1 MSSSLKLTLLLSKS
15 FSLFLRCVQYPV
27 ILVRPSCVL
36 VSLFELRAIITARE
50 VLVFDPETREAWA
63 ARPRIPPLARL
74 LTQRLQAGRE
84 EPAEGSAG
92 VNGAETAGVNGA
104 DKQPL
109 GPGTGPDRGGGRSC
123 RKCGLLREG
132 SSKVYAP
139 LQALRMAQLLDRE
152 RLWKLKGEE
161 RGLQLVLDSLH
172 GSPDKA
178 GVGKDSEP
186 MGKLES
192 RIAGV
197 VAEREALSRRL
208 SKRRAEIHRAK
219 MKVLSDRIGSALAD
233 RQAFRPAQERNAEQ
247 VSSQDLVSM
256 FSETNRIRDKLG
268 LTPLKLLPEEM
279 TGDDKKG
286 RADLAGECDH
296 TWAGLESWDS
306 GSVGVPRSPVTAT
319 SPAALIQRGAPEAAL
334 PFELRVLEVILDDTC
349 RTLVEKYEVRSG
361 AVLCAAVSARACTI
375 GFGCPKKTLFLCPF
389 HMISDSFVTM
399 RLMKVSQ
406 STFEFFNRKEYVSL
420 RRKLSA
426 WSFEVSR
433 PSFSWRTDNACGT
446 CPPLRGLQDSGNQS
460 QHSAS

>member
-1 MSSSLKLTLLLSKS
+1 M
-15 FSLFLRCVQYPV
+15 QYPV

-92 VNGAETAGVNGA
+92 VNRAE
-104 DKQPL
+104 KQPL
-109 GPGTGPDRGGGRSC
+109 GAGAGPEPGGGSSC

-139 LQALRMAQLLDRE
+139 LQALRMAQLVDRE

-178 GVGKDSEP
+178 GAGKNSET
-186 MGKLES
+186 MAELES

-233 RQAFRPAQERNAEQ
+233 RQAFRPAQDRATKQ
-247 VSSQDLVSM
+247 VSSQEIVSM

-279 TGDDKKG
+279 TGNNKKG
-286 RADLAGECDH
+286 GTDLAGECDH

-306 GSVGVPRSPVTAT
+306 GSGEVPRSPVTAT

-349 RTLVEKYEVRSG
+349 RTLVDKYEVRST
-361 AVLCAAVSARACTI
+361 ATSPCVLTCPCEHAQSARN
-375 GFGCPKKTLFLCPF
+375 
-389 HMISDSFVTM
+389 D
-399 RLMKVSQ
+399 
-406 STFEFFNRKEYVSL
+406 
-420 RRKLSA
+420 
-426 WSFEVSR
+426 
-433 PSFSWRTDNACGT
+433 
-446 CPPLRGLQDSGNQS
+446 
-460 QHSAS
+460 